1 MAKAIRFDLSSVKTT
16 YKTKEGFLRTDAV
29 VTRTGIFTY
38 HNEDGSVRRELRD
51 HREVFNADSLA
62 SMKMIPLANN
72 HPPTTTGLLDP
83 TNAKQYQVGFTGE
96 NVHPDGEN
104 VKLPITVI
112 DGETIKEI
120 ENGKRGLSLGYE
132 CDMVDEAGEIDGMR
146 FDCKQTNIRYNHLA
160 IVDFPRAGG
169 NARINLDSADIDA
182 DIQSFPNHNPKERPM
197 AKVRIDGIEYEA
209 APEVVNFLT
218 KETARADSAESTIKT
233 EKSAHDTTKADRD
246 SLKSRVDTLETEK
259 KGIPAL
265 VSSAVAARIDL
276 ERKATV
282 VLDEKD
288 HPAIAGMTDDDI
300 RKKIV
305 LTVFPDAKLDGVSA
319 DYLKA
324 RVDSALEASDKSKRD
339 AAMAD
344 QRVKS
349 GLDNGAHVDNGTNEQ
364 GVEAAEKRYQT
375 GIKEAYKQK
384 TDGCSGSKSMS
395 DKEPGSKS
403 RK

>member
-233 EKSAHDTTKADRD
+233 EKSAHDTIL
-246 SLKSRVDTLETEK
+246 SLTSYMPL
-259 KGIPAL
+259 
-265 VSSAVAARIDL
+265 
-276 ERKATV
+276 
-282 VLDEKD
+282 
-288 HPAIAGMTDDDI
+288 
-300 RKKIV
+300 
-305 LTVFPDAKLDGVSA
+305 
-319 DYLKA
+319 
-324 RVDSALEASDKSKRD
+324 
-339 AAMAD
+339 
-344 QRVKS
+344 
-349 GLDNGAHVDNGTNEQ
+349 
-364 GVEAAEKRYQT
+364 
-375 GIKEAYKQK
+375 
-384 TDGCSGSKSMS
+384 
-395 DKEPGSKS
+395 
-403 RK
+403 